1 MQSRSISLILV
12 AAFILA
18 MITATVAFGAT
29 EVVVDGIGADRGT
42 ALLDAQRN
50 AVATVVGQMVD
61 SKTLVS
67 NYALVSDK
75 ILTSSSGYVTTYQV
89 VSEGADPS
97 GYRVRIRA
105 MVDAGSIRNNVDAIA
120 VLSAS
125 QGNPRFIVVPDPS
138 PTSGAYKSTDPAI
151 DQAKR
156 GVQEYL
162 AERQLQVIETPGYNV
177 TTGLLSPAALKDL
190 SMWGAGLGAEYVIY
204 YSVHADQKSSGRT
217 FKKAEAT
224 VDLNVV
230 HTGSYRIVAQVEGQA
245 MGSDK
250 DTGDAIRK
258 AAREAGKNAAGKVV
272 DQVLADWSRSGTTAG
287 QTITLVI
294 NDIQGNDLQA
304 FEDALNLTGMVK
316 QVNRRDFSNGVAAL
330 QVMLDGGPRDLG
342 AAVAEVL
349 SDKGWNWALTGS
361 DSQSLTYTVPE
372 EVKTDAGDGM
382 MGE

>member
-1 MQSRSISLILV
+1 MQSRSISLLLV
-12 AAFILA
+12 AAFVA
-18 MITATVAFGAT
+18 TMIAATVVFGAT
-29 EVVVDGIGADRGT
+29 EVVVDGVGADRET

-61 SKTLVS
+61 SKTLVA

-75 ILTSSSGYVTTYQV
+75 ILTSSSGYVKTYQV
-89 VSEGADPS
+89 VTEGADPA

-105 MVDAGSIRNNVDAIA
+105 VIETGSIRNDVNAIA
-120 VLSAS
+120 VLSAR

-138 PTSGAYKSTDPAI
+138 PTASAFKPGDPAV

-162 AERQLQVIETPGYNV
+162 AERQLQVIEAPAYNV

-190 SMWGAGLGAEYVIY
+190 SIWGAGLGAEYVVY
-204 YSVHADQKSSGRT
+204 YSVQADQKQAGRT
-217 FKKAEAT
+217 FKKAEAS

-230 HTGSYRIVAQVEGQA
+230 HTGSYRIVAQVSGQA

-250 DTGDAIRK
+250 DAGDAVRK

-272 DQVLADWSRSGTTAG
+272 DLVLADWSRTGTTAG
-287 QTITLVI
+287 QTITLAI
-294 NDIQGNDLQA
+294 NNIQGNDLQA
-304 FEDALNLTGMVK
+304 FEDALQQTGMVK
-316 QVNRRDFSNGVAAL
+316 QVMRRDFKNGSASL
-330 QVMLDGGPRDLG
+330 QVMLDGGPSDLG

-349 SDKGWNWALTGS
+349 GDKGWNWALTGG

-372 EVKTDAGDGM
+372 EVKADTGGEV